1 MSKLNNNELATIRI
15 ALLDKID
22 DMGKYIKMCEEHG
35 NVTGKLFWEEAMNKH
50 RTLLNKLYDM
60 QIHNQ

>member
-22 DMGKYIKMCEEHG
+22 DISGYIKMCDEHG
-35 NVTGKLFWEEAMNKH
+35 NVIGKKFWEDTQVKH

-60 QIHNQ
+60 QINNQ

>member
-1 MSKLNNNELATIRI
+1 MPNLDNNELATIRI

-22 DMGKYIKMCEEHG
+22 DMGKYIKMSDEHG
-35 NVTGKLFWEEAMNKH
+35 NVTAKLFWEEAMDKH
-50 RTLLNKLYDM
+50 RSLLNKLYDM

>member
-1 MSKLNNNELATIRI
+1 MHNLDNNELATIRI

-22 DMGKYIKMCEEHG
+22 NISGYIKMCEEQNQIIAKHYWQETQ
-35 NVTGKLFWEEAMNKH
+35 VKH

-60 QIHNQ
+60 QLHNQ

>member
-1 MSKLNNNELATIRI
+1 MNKLDNNELATIRI

-22 DMGKYIKMCEEHG
+22 DMGEYIKMCDEHG
-35 NVTGKLFWEEAMNKH
+35 NVTGKLFWEETLTKH

-60 QIHNQ
+60 QINN